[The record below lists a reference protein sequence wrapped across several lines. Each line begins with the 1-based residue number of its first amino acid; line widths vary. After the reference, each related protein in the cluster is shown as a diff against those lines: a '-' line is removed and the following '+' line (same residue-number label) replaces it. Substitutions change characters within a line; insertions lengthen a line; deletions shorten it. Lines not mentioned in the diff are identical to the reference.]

1 MEVVSVKD
9 MVMFIEFKVFIF
21 GLIFNIEKS
30 VNEKNKVCCFGVFVE
45 LIVGLRR
52 NSLG

>member
-1 MEVVSVKD
+1 MEVVSAKD
-9 MVMFIEFKVFIF
+9 MVMPTESKAFTF
-21 GLIFNIEKS
+21 GLTFNTEKS
-30 VNEKNKVCCFGVFVE
+30 VNEKNKACCFGVFAE